1 MNHKCT
7 SQTDAERYGYES
19 YAEKAEKLNGRTAM
33 LGFVAAVVK
42 YATSGV
48 YFLWCLRILMTEIIF
63 TTTSIAFLVLL
74 GYSVEQ
80 LSETY

>member
-1 MNHKCT
+1 
-7 SQTDAERYGYES
+7 
-19 YAEKAEKLNGRTAM
+19 
-33 LGFVAAVVK
+33 
-42 YATSGV
+42 
-48 YFLWCLRILMTEIIF
+48 MTEIIF